1 MERTTWNRDVWNNT
15 FTKLRSFYFT
25 AFLLELAQTR
35 LQLGGIRELGEW
47 LQNKEEWNMFLS
59 KL

>member
-1 MERTTWNRDVWNNT
+1 MSYNLNQDL
-15 FTKLRSFYFT
+15 FTLQPFF
-25 AFLLELAQTR
+25 LAQTR

-59 KL
+59 NLLKL